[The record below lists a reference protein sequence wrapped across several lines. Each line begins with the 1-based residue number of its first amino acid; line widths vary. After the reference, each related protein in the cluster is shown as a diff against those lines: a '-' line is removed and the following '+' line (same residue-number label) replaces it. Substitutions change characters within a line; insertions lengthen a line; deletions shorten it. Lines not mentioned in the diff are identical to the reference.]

1 MKVYTGT
8 GDKGTTSLFSGERIE
23 KDDERI
29 DAYGNI
35 DELNS
40 IIGGLIAS
48 ISQNNIALI
57 DELHMIQSE
66 LLHIG
71 AWLATTPKSSATK
84 HLKIVTSEASKVLE
98 QAIDKMDKDLP
109 PLKGFILPGGHQSAA
124 WAHIA
129 RTICRR
135 AERSV
140 ISVIQGQVEKDQP
153 FETLK
158 EGLVF
163 LNRLSDY
170 LFVLARHCNKIQK
183 IEDTT
188 W

>member
-23 KDDERI
+23 KDDKRI

-48 ISQNNIALI
+48 LSQSNIALL

-71 AWLATTPKSSATK
+71 AWLATTPGSPATK
-84 HLKIVTSEASKVLE
+84 HLKIITSEPGKVLE
-98 QAIDKMDKDLP
+98 EAIDKMDKELP

-129 RTICRR
+129 RTVCRR

-140 ISVIQGQVEKDQP
+140 ISVTQGQVGKDQS
-153 FETLK
+153 FASLK
-158 EGLVF
+158 DGLIF

-170 LFVLARHCNKIQK
+170 LFVLARYCNKIPK
-183 IEDTT
+183 IEDTI

>member
-40 IIGGLIAS
+40 ILGGLIAS
-48 ISQNNIALI
+48 ISQDNIALL
-57 DELHMIQSE
+57 DELHIIQSE

-71 AWLATTPKSSATK
+71 AWLATTPGSPATK
-84 HLKIVTSEASKVLE
+84 HLKIITSESGKVLE
-98 QAIDKMDKDLP
+98 QAIDKMDEDLP
-109 PLKGFILPGGHQSAA
+109 PLKGFILPGGHPSAA

-129 RTICRR
+129 RTVCRR

-140 ISVIQGQVEKDQP
+140 ISATRGEVEKDQP
-153 FETLK
+153 FEPLK
-158 EGLVF
+158 DGLVF
-163 LNRLSDY
+163 
-170 LFVLARHCNKIQK
+170 
-183 IEDTT
+183 
-188 W
+188 